1 MNIRYQ
7 VRETHAGKYHMIKKV
22 TIKDIARIA
31 GVTPA
36 TVSMALNN
44 RPRIGAETR
53 KKIIKIAGEL
63 DYQPDLLAR
72 SLICRK
78 SYTIGLVITNIADP
92 FFPELAQGIE
102 EKADELGYS
111 VIICNMNR
119 SMRTVGERI
128 ETLRGKGVDGIICAT
143 ALVDDSPI
151 RKLVDDHFPFVLLNR
166 RHYDPDLS
174 NKIDYVVL
182 NNFSGGYSVV
192 KHLYHLGHNRIAQ
205 LAGHFKA
212 STVIERNKGALQAM
226 KDCGIKQ
233 PPRLTIGCE
242 YSFEQAHDA
251 AKKLLKMKRPP
262 TAIFSHDDYM
272 ALGAR
277 EAVLEMGLRIPEDIA
292 LVGFDDINTASLTG
306 IDLTTIS
313 QKKYEMGEL
322 GVKILVEKLEKA
334 VPQLVN
340 HVVLKDRMVIRKSCG
355 YHLTGYVR

>member
-1 MNIRYQ
+1 MPNS
-7 VRETHAGKYHMIKKV
+7 KK
-22 TIKDIARIA
+22 IA

-53 KKIIKIAGEL
+53 KRIIKIAGEL
-63 DYQPDLLAR
+63 NYQPDLLAR

-78 SYTIGLVITNIADP
+78 SYTIGLVISNIADP

-111 VIICNMNR
+111 V
-119 SMRTVGERI
+119 
-128 ETLRGKGVDGIICAT
+128 
-143 ALVDDSPI
+143 
-151 RKLVDDHFPFVLLNR
+151 
-166 RHYDPDLS
+166 
-174 NKIDYVVL
+174 
-182 NNFSGGYSVV
+182 V
-192 KHLYHLGHNRIAQ
+192 KHLYRLGHNRIAQ

-233 PPRLTIGCE
+233 DPRLKIGCE
-242 YSFEQAHDA
+242 YSFEQAYDA
-251 AKKLLKMKRPP
+251 AKKLLKMKSPP
-262 TAIFSHDDYM
+262 TAIFSHDDNM

-334 VPQLVN
+334 VPPLVN